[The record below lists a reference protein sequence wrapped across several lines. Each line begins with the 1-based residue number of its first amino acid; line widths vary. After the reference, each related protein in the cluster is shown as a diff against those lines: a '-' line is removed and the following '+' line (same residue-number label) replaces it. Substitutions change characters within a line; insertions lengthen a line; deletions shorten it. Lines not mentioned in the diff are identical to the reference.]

1 MGRAPVRAAVLCYAI
16 AFLAV
21 AAVSAHQEPTQVG
34 PIIKVNVNSVL
45 VPVVVR
51 DAQGHAVGDLTK
63 EDFRLFDKNKP
74 LEIVGMTVERRA
86 PTPTGAVKATS
97 NPASTSSDA
106 APPIAASAAPSDRFV
121 VFLFDDLHISAPDL
135 STLRTAAKKVL
146 SESLSAGD
154 YASVLSV

>member
-34 PIIKVNVNSVL
+34 PVIKVNVNSVL

-51 DAQGHAVGDLTK
+51 DAEGHAIGDLTK

-74 LEIVGMTVERRA
+74 LEIVGLTVENRA
-86 PTPTGAVKATS
+86 PTPTDAPQAASSAVSTS
-97 NPASTSSDA
+97 PGTVPRVPASV
-106 APPIAASAAPSDRFV
+106 P
-121 VFLFDDLHISAPDL
+121 
-135 STLRTAAKKVL
+135 
-146 SESLSAGD
+146 
-154 YASVLSV
+154 